1 MKNEDGIHGQHLV
14 NHLLDGVGRDRIAF
28 PVDGPLCH
36 NDDVQPLACLPANF
50 KTPKKFKISKIKPK
64 NETCLSCASLAQ
76 SSSLQ
81 LVSGGDSGMKTN
93 SASETIPAIR
103 AR

>member
-36 NDDVQPLACLPANF
+36 NDDVQPLACLPGNENNF
-50 KTPKKFKISKIKPK
+50 KTSKNKNLKLAWKYSNNFKISKIK
-64 NETCLSCASLAQ
+64 
-76 SSSLQ
+76 
-81 LVSGGDSGMKTN
+81 TN
-93 SASETIPAIR
+93 K
-103 AR
+103 